1 MKHSVFCSTPFPR
14 ILFGTAFLLIFNVLT
29 FAQTRVLVFSKTT
42 VFRHN
47 SIEDGQAALRK
58 LGTEHGFVIDTTEDG
73 TFFNEKNLQ
82 RYAAVVFL
90 NTTGDVLDPLQQNA
104 FERYIQAGGGY
115 VGVHA
120 ATDTEYD
127 WPWYGKL
134 AGAYFRDHPS
144 TPSNVQNGVYHVH
157 DKTHASTSFLP
168 DPWTRSD
175 EFYSFNNMNPDVK
188 VLLTIDEKS
197 YVGGNMGD
205 WHPSAWYHE
214 FDGGRAFYTALGHT
228 KETYV
233 EPLFLRHLLE
243 GLKWAMN
250 TKLDYSKAHTPLMP
264 EENRFT
270 KVVLKEKLNEPMEL
284 VTFRDGRAL
293 YIERKGSLNLYD
305 PKKGEVR
312 TIATIPVSTK
322 YKNQDG
328 DQTEAE
334 DGLLGLSKD
343 PNFEQNHWIYLYYS
357 PAGDEPKNILTRYEL
372 RGDELVMD
380 SKKVL
385 LEIPVQR
392 DECCHTGGSI
402 TWDAQ
407 GNLYLSTGDNS
418 SPRANGY
425 APIDERPGR
434 SPWDA
439 QKSSGNTND
448 LRGKI
453 IRIRPQADG
462 TYTIPDGNL
471 FPKGTPKTRPEIY
484 TMGHRNP
491 FRISVDSKT
500 GYLYWG
506 EVGPDASKADS
517 LFGPMAYDEVGQA
530 RKAGN
535 YGWPYF
541 VADNKPYNDYN
552 YADSTSGPLY
562 DPEKPVNK
570 SPNNTGM
577 NTLPPAQ
584 KAFIWYPY
592 DESTE
597 FPLVGTG
604 GRNAMAGPVYHKSDF
619 AGSARPFP
627 DYYDGKL
634 LIYDWMRG
642 WVMAVTLDAE
652 GNYVSMERFMPS
664 QKFSNPMD
672 MEFDHNG
679 DLWMLEYG
687 TGWFQGNDD
696 ARLIKIEYSAG
707 NRKPMAE
714 ISADKTAG
722 TVPLKVKLSSE
733 GTMDYDGDALKY
745 EWKIQ
750 PAAGKG
756 AVQKFTVANPT
767 VTLSKKGVYKATLTV
782 TDPQG
787 LSNSRTLELIAG
799 NEPPKVDLELGAG
812 TNKSF
817 FFPGQKIN
825 YAVKVTDKEDGSL
838 AKGTINENAVVFT
851 ADFLAEGYD
860 KEAIAR
866 GHRDADAAASFAPG
880 AKLMAGSDCAACHFA
895 DKKSIGPE
903 YRLVAQKYKG
913 QADAVKNIATKII
926 NGGSG
931 VWGDVA
937 MAAHPQIKQAD
948 AETIAEYILSLA
960 DMKPR
965 MPVEGEIVASVPEN
979 DKGEG
984 VYLLRAA
991 YKDLGAPGLPPQ
1003 TTEQVYVLRNP
1014 NISTHGGEKY
1024 TDVQKMTFGGM
1035 KLLIPSVSGSSMST
1049 EKFDLT
1055 GVTRIDFAL
1064 TAPKAMM
1071 NAAGGMVEVRLDAL
1085 NGKLVGQT
1093 AFLEPSDKAGFAP
1106 DIMSAPISGLSGE
1119 HVLFFV
1125 FKNEKAPTGQTL
1137 YAVTAIKFQTEASLA
1152 AEAEAASKAALQ
1164 PEPDVLQ
1171 AYAGKYKFEGLPFK
1185 YITITAEDGKLMSD
1199 NGSEKGELKATSTP
1213 DKFDANG
1220 AAMLVFVRDGEG
1232 KVNTLKIEAMGMSFE
1247 GKRE

>member
-1 MKHSVFCSTPFPR
+1 MMHHFFRSIPFPR
-14 ILFGTAFLLIFNVLT
+14 LLFGTVFLLIFNALS
-29 FAQTRVLVFSKTT
+29 FAQSRVLVFSKTT

-47 SIEDGQAALRK
+47 SIDEGKVAIQK
-58 LGTEHGFVIDTTEDG
+58 LGAENGFAVDTTEDAAL
-73 TFFNEKNLQ
+73 FNEKNLK

-90 NTTGDVLDPLQQNA
+90 NTTGDVLDPIQQNA

-134 AGAYFRDHPS
+134 AGAYFKDHPS
-144 TPSNVQNGVYHVH
+144 TPSNVQSGVYHVQ
-157 DKTHASTSFLP
+157 DKTHISTSFLP

-175 EFYSFNNMNPDVK
+175 EFYSFKNMNPDVK
-188 VLLTIDEKS
+188 VLLTIDETS

-214 FDGGRAFYTALGHT
+214 FDGGKAFYTSLGHT
-228 KETYV
+228 KETYT
-233 EPLFLRHLLE
+233 EMLFLRHLVE
-243 GLKWAMN
+243 GLKWAMSPQ
-250 TKLDYSKAHTPLMP
+250 LDYSKARTPLMP

-270 KVVLKEKLNEPMEL
+270 KVVLKEKLEEPMEL
-284 VTFRDGRAL
+284 TTFRDGRVL
-293 YIERKGSLNLYD
+293 FIQRKGDLKLYD
-305 PKKGEVR
+305 PKKGDVR

-328 DQTEAE
+328 DQSEAE

-343 PNFEQNHWIYLYYS
+343 PNFDQNHWIYLYYS

-402 TWDAQ
+402 AWDAK

-434 SPWDA
+434 GPWDA

-453 IRIRPQADG
+453 IRIHPQADG
-462 TYTIPDGNL
+462 TYTVPDGNL
-471 FPKGTPKTRPEIY
+471 FAKGTPKTRPEIFS
-484 TMGHRNP
+484 MGHRNP

-500 GYLYWG
+500 GFVYWG
-506 EVGPDASKADS
+506 EVGPDASAPDS
-517 LFGPMAYDEVGQA
+517 TFGPRGYDEVGQA

-535 YGWPYF
+535 FGWPLF
-541 VADNKPYNDYN
+541 VGDNQAYRDYN
-552 YADSTSGPLY
+552 YADSTAAGY
-562 DPEKPVNK
+562 FQVDKPVNN

-577 NTLPPAQ
+577 EILPPAQ

-592 DESTE
+592 DASTE

-604 GRNAMAGPVYHKSDF
+604 GRNAMAGPVFHKSDF
-619 AGSARPFP
+619 AGAARVFP

-642 WVMAVTLDAE
+642 WVMAVTMDAD
-652 GNYVSMERFMPS
+652 GNMLSMERFMPS

-696 ARLIKIEYSAG
+696 ARLIRIEYSAG
-707 NRKPMAE
+707 NRKPMVE
-714 ISADKTAG
+714 IDADRTAG
-722 TVPLKVKLSSE
+722 SVPLKVKLSSE
-733 GTMDYDGDALKY
+733 GTKDYDGDVLRY
-745 EWKIQ
+745 EWKIE
-750 PAAGKG
+750 PPAGKG
-756 AVQKFTVANPT
+756 VAQKFTVANPT
-767 VTLSKKGVYKATLTV
+767 VTLSKKGIYKATLTV

-787 LSNSRTLELIAG
+787 LSNSRSLELVAG
-799 NEPPKVDLELGAG
+799 NEPPVVDLELGAG

-817 FFPGQKIN
+817 FFPNQKIN

-838 AKGTINENAVVFT
+838 DAGTISDNAVVFT
-851 ADFLAEGYD
+851 ADYLAEGFD

-880 AKLMAGSDCAACHFA
+880 AKLMAGSDCASCHFA

-903 YRLVAQKYKG
+903 YRLVAQKYRG
-913 QADAVKNIATKII
+913 QADAVKLISQKII
-926 NGGSG
+926 HGGSG

-937 MAAHPQIKQAD
+937 MAAHPQIKPEDAD
-948 AETIAEYILSLA
+948 KIADYILSLG
-960 DMKPR
+960 DLKPR
-965 MPVEGEIVASVPEN
+965 MPTDGELTASVPEN

-991 YKDLGAPGLPPQ
+991 YKDRGAPGLPAQ
-1003 TTEQVYVLRNP
+1003 TSEKIYVLRNP
-1014 NISTHGGEKY
+1014 SLGPHTGDKY
-1024 TDVQKMTFGGM
+1024 DNVQKMTFGGM
-1035 KLLIPSVSGSSMST
+1035 KLLLPGNSGSWMMLD
-1049 EKFDLT
+1049 KVDLT
-1055 GVTRIDFAL
+1055 GVTRIDFTL

-1071 NAAGGMVEVRLDAL
+1071 NAAGGMVEVHLDAL
-1085 NGKLVGQT
+1085 NGPLAGKT
-1093 AFLEPSDKAGFAP
+1093 PWLEPSDKPGFTP
-1106 DIMSAPISGLSGE
+1106 EIMSAELNGVSGE
-1119 HVLFFV
+1119 HALYIV
-1125 FKNEKAPTGQTL
+1125 FKNDKSPVGQTL
-1137 YAVTAIKFQTEASLA
+1137 YSVSGIKFQTEASLA
-1152 AEAEAASKAALQ
+1152 AEAAAAQKAALQ
-1164 PEPDVLQ
+1164 PEPAVLE

-1185 YITITAEDGKLMSD
+1185 HLIITAESGKLMSD
-1199 NGSEKGELKATSTP
+1199 NGSEKGELKPTSTP
-1213 DKFDANG
+1213 DRFDANG
-1220 AAMLVFVRDGEG
+1220 AAILFFVRGSDG
-1232 KVNTLKIEAMGMSFE
+1232 KVNALKLEAMGMTFE